1 VQGLQGRDLGLGLGR
16 QKGVVV
22 VLHKL
27 VAIVAVFFVFRAGTQ
42 GRLGDGTAGTQ
53 EGLGDGTLLLR
64 RHYLRD
70 VALGVS

>member
-1 VQGLQGRDLGLGLGR
+1 MQGRDLGLGLGR

-27 VAIVAVFFVFRAGTQ
+27 VAIVAVFFRAGTQ